1 MEGSTFLT
9 TLTTILGW
17 IWQNLVNE
25 VQALLSSETFV
36 YLFLFGVGI
45 SFTMVVF
52 KILRRL
58 MWGA

>member
-1 MEGSTFLT
+1 MEGQTFLT
-9 TLTTILGW
+9 TLGNILTW
-17 IWQNLVNE
+17 IWGSIVTQ
-25 VQALLSSETFV
+25 VQTLLSSDTFV